1 MSDPIEVVIRPYQAD
16 DLEACRDLWVELT
29 QHHRDIYDDQTIG
42 GDDPGLAFDEHAR
55 LSNLAGLWVAERDGA
70 LVGMCGL
77 LVHGGEAQVEPD
89 EGQVEPI
96 VVTSTLRSAGIG
108 RRLLEHV
115 IAEARGRGLR
125 SLSIRPVARNVE
137 AIQLFHQTG
146 FRVLGHLDMFMD
158 LTETGREWK
167 SGISMH
173 ERTFLY

>member
-1 MSDPIEVVIRPYQAD
+1 MSDPIEVAIRPYQAD
-16 DLEACRDLWVELT
+16 DLEACRALWVELT
-29 QHHRDIYDDQTIG
+29 QRHRDIYDDQTIG

-77 LVHGGEAQVEPD
+77 LVHGGDA
-89 EGQVEPI
+89 QVEPI

-137 AIQLFHQTG
+137 AIQLFHQAG

-158 LTETGREWK
+158 LTETEREWK
-167 SGISMH
+167 PGISMH
-173 ERTFLY
+173 ERAFLY